1 MITFNQRYNHTFM
14 NTDKDICKNCEQPYE
29 KGANFCPECGQKTN
43 DELTIGVL
51 FYNTISNYFSFDAR
65 FLKSFLPLMFR
76 PGYLAKRF
84 IEGKRL
90 LYLHPAQM
98 YLFISVIFFF
108 LSSFTIAEWEKQAN
122 KINKKIANAPVNVQE
137 NISKVSLDSVQKAE
151 IMENL
156 EKNKKFYG
164 IPDESLKEVDSII
177 NLEPSNANVTW
188 DFDKKKIDSLIEI
201 GADDSVIY
209 KEMGMSDNASYFERG
224 VFKGMLN
231 IAKGSG
237 AGNMLR
243 RAFDAVPI
251 TMFILLPL
259 FALMLKIFYFRK
271 GRYSYHLVFT
281 FYLFS
286 FLFTLFAILMAVN
299 RFLVEIPGWVSL
311 LIILSTFFY
320 FYLALLKFYERHWFT
335 TLLKSG
341 VITFI
346 FSIMIVITSG
356 FLFFFGL
363 MNA

>member
-1 MITFNQRYNHTFM
+1 MS
-14 NTDKDICKNCEQPYE
+14 TDQDICKNCEQPLDE
-29 KGANFCPECGQKTN
+29 SANFCPNCGQKTN

-84 IEGKRL
+84 VEGKRL

-108 LSSFTIAEWEKQAN
+108 LSSFTIAEWEKEAN
-122 KINKKIANAPVNVQE
+122 KINEKIANAPVNVEE
-137 NISKVSLDSVQKAE
+137 NISKVNLDSIQKAK
-151 IMENL
+151 IMKNL
-156 EKNKKFYG
+156 ENNKEVLG
-164 IPDESLKEVDSII
+164 IPDESLREVDSIM
-177 NLEPSNANVTW
+177 NSDSSNSNITW
-188 DFDKKKIDSLIEI
+188 DFNKKKVDSLIEA
-201 GADDSVIY
+201 GADDEIIY
-209 KEMGMSDNASYFERG
+209 KEMGMSDDPNYFERG
-224 VFKGMLN
+224 IFRGMLN
-231 IAKGSG
+231 MAKGSG

-286 FLFTLFAILMAVN
+286 FLFTLFAILMAIN
-299 RFLVEIPGWVSL
+299 RFLIEIPGWVSF
-311 LIILSTFFY
+311 LIVLSTFFY

-346 FSIMIVITSG
+346 FSIMIMITSG